1 MAFRWLGIAMLL
13 ACLVGA
19 DLPRLRPRTRA
30 GMRPNLRASA
40 LVLASDWGPEPS
52 TPSPLDPGRFAAS
65 LRKVCGSMP
74 PGRAERY
81 ASTMISEATRRAEDP
96 FLLAAI
102 TFRMSRCLPDTHSED
117 GVGLTSLPLTMYRGE
132 VRGRWLRYTAS
143 LSAGSPVPRSIE
155 LGAPFLEQTLLLA
168 EHNLEWAAAL
178 LAMWRE
184 QHATV
189 DAEFEQVP
197 HRHHVSHFIWG
208 DRVKSARAED
218 RIFTDRRR
226 LLLHYGV
233 PLPTPTRSFHDVS
246 FGLPLEGGPR
256 VVSSQPGADRDE
268 GLRVHRGVDIEAAL
282 GEPVLAMA
290 DGTVSFAGVDY
301 PGLFTH
307 ESMSPAR
314 IAQVPRS
321 QLGRGGRYVCITHRD
336 AHGDEAWL
344 RSCSM
349 HLEDVFVRD
358 GQKVKRGEVVGTVG
372 RTGMQRSAPHL
383 HLEIKSDKRI
393 YDARAVLTD
402 LLLGDPPPDVAR
414 KKRRRPAEPPAVQND
429 EHPQE

>member
-1 MAFRWLGIAMLL
+1 MSYRWLLAVLVCASLL
-13 ACLVGA
+13 GA
-19 DLPRLRPRTRA
+19 GWPSSRPRSRS

-40 LVLASDWGPEPS
+40 LVLASVWGAEPE
-52 TPSPLDPGRFAAS
+52 SPEHVDVGKLAHA
-65 LRKVCGSMP
+65 LREVCGMMP

-81 ASTMISEATRRAEDP
+81 AEWMVQEGTRNGEDP

-102 TFRMSRCLPDTHSED
+102 TYRMSRCLPDAQTAE
-117 GVGLTSLPLTMYRGE
+117 GVGLTALPLTMYRQE
-132 VRGRWLRYTAS
+132 IRGRKLDYVALEGGAEVMRH
-143 LSAGSPVPRSIE
+143 RE
-155 LGAPFLEQTLLLA
+155 LGAPFLEQTLLMA
-168 EHNLEWAAAL
+168 EHNLAWAGAL

-184 QHATV
+184 QHAMV
-189 DAEFEQVP
+189 DARFEQVP

-226 LLLHYGV
+226 LLLQYGV
-233 PLPTPTRSFHDVS
+233 QLPTPTRTFHGAT

-268 GLRVHRGVDIEAAL
+268 GLRVHRGVDVEAAF

-290 DGTVSFAGVDY
+290 DGRVSFAGVDY

-307 ESMSPAR
+307 ESLSPTQ
-314 IAQVPRS
+314 IAQVPREK
-321 QLGRGGRYVCITHRD
+321 LGRGGRYVCITHVD

-349 HLEDVFVRD
+349 HLENVFVRE
-358 GQKVKRGEVVGTVG
+358 GQTVKRGDVIGTVG
-372 RTGMQRSAPHL
+372 RTGMRRSAPHL

-393 YDARAVLTD
+393 YDARDVITG
-402 LLLGDPPPDVAR
+402 LLLGDPPRDVAK
-414 KKRRRPAEPPAVQND
+414 KKRRKLRALPPQSSSPIAATQ
-429 EHPQE
+429 